1 MTNTRTE
8 AQEQAA
14 VVDFC
19 TLWGIEIV
27 HVPNEGKRTLAN
39 GRQLARMG
47 LRKGFPDLF
56 IPIARKGYHG
66 MFIELKRD
74 IHCKATEYQQKW
86 IEYLNRQ
93 GYNAVICYG
102 ADDAIQQIGKY
113 FERKIH
119 NTEV

>member
-1 MTNTRTE
+1 MRKGSDKMTNTRTE

-14 VVDFC
+14 VVDYC

-47 LRKGFPDLF
+47 LRRGFPDLF
-56 IPIARKGYHG
+56 IPTARKGYHG

-74 IHCKATEYQQKW
+74 IHCKATEHQQRW
-86 IEYLNRQ
+86 INYLNRQ
-93 GYNAVICYG
+93 GYYAVICHG
-102 ADDAIQQIGKY
+102 ADAAIAEIDKY
-113 FERKIH
+113 FAR
-119 NTEV
+119 

>member
-19 TLWGIEIV
+19 ALWGIEIV

-74 IHCKATEYQQKW
+74 IHCKATEHQQRW
-86 IEYLNRQ
+86 IKYLNEQ
-93 GYNAVICYG
+93 GYYAVICYG

-113 FERKIH
+113 FERKYI
-119 NTEV
+119 TRR

>member
-14 VVDFC
+14 VIDYC
-19 TLWGIEIV
+19 DLWHIPAV

-47 LRKGFPDLF
+47 LRRGFPDLL
-56 IPIARKGYHG
+56 IPAARKGYHG

-74 IHCKATEYQQKW
+74 TKRKPTEAQRAW
-86 IEYLNRQ
+86 IDYLNRQ
-93 GYNAVICYG
+93 GYYAVVCYG
-102 ADDAIQQIGKY
+102 ADDAIKHIADYYG
-113 FERKIH
+113 R
-119 NTEV
+119 TST